1 MKIKLLVASLLFP
14 VTVFAADT
22 YNVDPVHS
30 FARFKIKHLDI
41 GYTYGEF
48 KTISGT
54 FVYDQDAPEK
64 SSVKVSILTDSIDT
78 NDAKRDKHLRS
89 PDFFNSKKFS
99 ELVFASTAVKKLS
112 DTELEVDGYLTI
124 HNVAKPITVKLKK
137 VGEGKDPMG
146 LSRMGFETS
155 FDVKRAD
162 FDMNF
167 MSDKVGNVVSV
178 DLAVE
183 GTKK

>member
-1 MKIKLLVASLLFP
+1 
-14 VTVFAADT
+14 
-22 YNVDPVHS
+22 
-30 FARFKIKHLDI
+30 
-41 GYTYGEF
+41 
-48 KTISGT
+48 
-54 FVYDQDAPEK
+54 
-64 SSVKVSILTDSIDT
+64 
-78 NDAKRDKHLRS
+78 
-89 PDFFNSKKFS
+89 
-99 ELVFASTAVKKLS
+99 
-112 DTELEVDGYLTI
+112 
-124 HNVAKPITVKLKK
+124 
-137 VGEGKDPMG
+137 MG